1 MVMMLP
7 DSIVINPDC
16 TMQVDLH
23 TSDSEVEMK
32 DNISLCMF
40 DNFLMRSPVKNI
52 WVNLLLVKRRSDVVL
67 QGSVSSVGR

>member
-7 DSIVINPDC
+7 DSIVVNPDC

-23 TSDSEVEMK
+23 ASDSEVGMK
-32 DNISLCMF
+32 DNIFLCMF
-40 DNFLMRSPVKNI
+40 DKFLTRSPDKNI
-52 WVNLLLVKRRSDVVL
+52 WVNLLLVKHRSDVVL